1 MKAIGRGGGTPTGR
15 GTPIGGGTPIDGG
28 TPIGGGLD
36 SDSVCYMEFRE

>member
-28 TPIGGGLD
+28 LD